1 MEEVEGQSISSIG
14 DSSSSSSS
22 DLFGSD
28 KEEEEVEEVNQGEMA
43 LLVLDAFAH
52 ALALIEPI
60 WANSSDEKVFDPIF
74 PLVLPSVG
82 DEIDHSFVGSE
93 DGNSSSEV
101 DMPEKA
107 NNLGDALAPKKAE
120 PTILLVHPKA
130 QGEGTRSGSFQKTKR
145 GRGEAAS
152 LASTLTPTE
161 ALEPWN
167 PKFTATELKGFSG
180 HRRFVGDAS
189 LQRAK
194 VNSDMLKKHSVEL
207 KKAKKKVNSLEGDL
221 KKAKEALTAVER
233 AREASDD
240 FGYEVPNRGL
250 VTTILDRWPSYDRTY
265 SWKVKL
271 AYLKEV
277 GTLVDHPSWTIAT
290 PEVVLPNPPEP
301 YSLMILSPFNE
312 EDYVNQA
319 KWEAKGGNEVGGVW
333 VGNKLRVGAG
343 RSGAGAGARD

>member
-180 HRRFVGDAS
+180 HRRFVGDAVI
-189 LQRAK
+189 LW
-194 VNSDMLKKHSVEL
+194 
-207 KKAKKKVNSLEGDL
+207 
-221 KKAKEALTAVER
+221 
-233 AREASDD
+233 
-240 FGYEVPNRGL
+240 L
-250 VTTILDRWPSYDRTY
+250 VTTILDKWPSYDRTY